1 MTLVPSKEVKMP
13 PRTRTLAQ
21 NRALH
26 IYATEVA
33 TELNNSGIG
42 IDVFFKN
49 VQADHT
55 MESVKFLW
63 QGFAMAKYGKKGTS
77 QLTTSELN
85 AVFEEVNRHIASF
98 GLHIPFPSQENSPSY
113 IESLDYNI

>member
-1 MTLVPSKEVKMP
+1 MKLQ
-13 PRTRTLAQ
+13 RTLKQ
-21 NRALH
+21 NSSLH
-26 IYATEVA
+26 KYCTEVA
-33 TELNNSGIG
+33 TELNNSGVG

-85 AVFEEVNRHIASF
+85 AVFEEVNRHLASF
-98 GLHIPFPSQENSPSY
+98 GVHIPFPSQEQTTNYLNSY
-113 IESLDYNI
+113 EN